1 MRTVPLGPSS
11 EEDVGTIS
19 TMGNAQ
25 GQDSSSITMPAS
37 GMDKPIK
44 KKRFAVTPLRALILL
59 ALLGT
64 GSWFTFMSPGGNSLT
79 IAGSRLMLSV
89 VSAGVFED
97 SIPVRARVAPLKTV
111 YLDAIQGGRVE
122 EILVEDGASVKPG
135 QAIVRLSNSDLQL
148 SVMSTESRIMEQL
161 NSMRDQEL
169 RLEQNRLAHKRTLVE
184 VDYQIR
190 RLDRDIKRHQELLA
204 KGHAAQSNYEDLI
217 DEVSYF
223 RARRA
228 VTLES
233 QASDERLMANQLAF
247 FKDNTAVMEQ
257 NLTYARQSLQELD
270 VSAPVAGKLSGF
282 NMEIGQSISQG
293 TRIGQ
298 VDNPDQFKLTANIDE
313 FYLARVDIDQAVAF
327 TRDGRSYQLRIAKIY
342 PNVEKGQFE
351 IDIQFMQ
358 ETPPDLRRGE
368 TIQSKLTLGD
378 ANEALLI
385 PNGSFFQD
393 TGGQWIFVVSPD
405 GNVAVRRTV
414 KLGRRNK
421 DFIEVLDGLEAGET
435 VITSPYSGFR
445 DMDQLVLNKKNT
457 L

>member
-1 MRTVPLGPSS
+1 MGTLSKIENPVTPSVTGTAMDRKIPQPHLVRKWMLPLGLAVCVVLFSAWYLLSPSAGRS
-11 EEDVGTIS
+11 LT
-19 TMGNAQ
+19 
-25 GQDSSSITMPAS
+25 
-37 GMDKPIK
+37 
-44 KKRFAVTPLRALILL
+44 L
-59 ALLGT
+59 ADNRIV
-64 GSWFTFMSPGGNSLT
+64 MSP
-79 IAGSRLMLSV
+79 V
-89 VSAGVFED
+89 VTGVFED

-111 YLDAIQGGRVE
+111 FLDAIQGGRVE
-122 EILVEDGASVKPG
+122 EILVEDGAAIAAG

-169 RLEQNRLAHKRTLVE
+169 RLEQNRLGHKRTLVE

-190 RLDRDIKRHQELLA
+190 RLDREIKRQQELLT
-204 KGHAAQSNYEDLI
+204 KGLSAQSTFDDLL
-217 DEVSYF
+217 DEVTYN

-247 FKDNTAVMEQ
+247 FKDNTVVMEE
-257 NLTYARQSLQELD
+257 NLKYARQSLQELN
-270 VSAPVAGKLSGF
+270 VLAPVAGKLSGF
-282 NMEIGQSISQG
+282 NMEIGQSVARG

-298 VDNPDQFKLTANIDE
+298 IDNANEFKLTANIDE
-313 FYLARVDIDQAVAF
+313 FYLSRVDIDQAVEF
-327 TRDGRSYQLRIAKIY
+327 EQNDRTIRLRVAKIY

-351 IDIQFMQ
+351 IDMQFVDA
-358 ETPPDLRRGE
+358 TPVDLRRGQ

-378 ANEALLI
+378 AQQALLI

-405 GNVAVRRTV
+405 GKTAIKRTV
-414 KLGRRNK
+414 KLGRRNTRY
-421 DFIEVLDGLEAGET
+421 IEVLDGLEAGES

-445 DMDQLVLNKKNT
+445 DMDQLLLKKNESP
-457 L
+457 

>member
-1 MRTVPLGPSS
+1 MSKVPLGPSS
-11 EEDVGTIS
+11 EEYVGTIS

-25 GQDSSSITMPAS
+25 GQDCSSITMPAS

-44 KKRFAVTPLRALILL
+44 KKRFALTLPRLLILL
-59 ALLGT
+59 ALIGT
-64 GSWFTFMSPGGNSLT
+64 GSWFTFMASDGNSLT

-190 RLDRDIKRHQELLA
+190 RLGRDIKRHQELLA

-233 QASDERLMANQLAF
+233 QASDERLMAKQLAF

-257 NLTYARQSLQELD
+257 NMTYARQSLQELD

-282 NMEIGQSISQG
+282 SMEIGQSISQG

-298 VDNPDQFKLTANIDE
+298 VDNPDQFKLMANIDE
-313 FYLARVDIDQAVAF
+313 FYLARVDIDQAVVF

-351 IDIQFMQ
+351 VDMQFMQ
-358 ETPPDLRRGE
+358 ETPRDLRRGE

>member
-1 MRTVPLGPSS
+1 M
-11 EEDVGTIS
+11 GTLS
-19 TMGNAQ
+19 KMESKVTP
-25 GQDSSSITMPAS
+25 SITGTA
-37 GMDKPIK
+37 MDRKIPQ
-44 KKRFAVTPLRALILL
+44 RHFVRRWMLPLSVAAGVALL
-59 ALLGT
+59 ASWYLL
-64 GSWFTFMSPGGNSLT
+64 SPSAGRSLT
-79 IAGSRLMLSV
+79 VADNRIM
-89 VSAGVFED
+89 VSPVLAGVFED

-111 YLDAIQGGRVE
+111 FLDAIQGGRVE
-122 EILVEDGASVKPG
+122 EILVEDGAAVEAG

-169 RLEQNRLAHKRTLVE
+169 RLEQNRLGHKRTLVE

-190 RLDRDIKRHQELLA
+190 RLDREIKRQQELLT
-204 KGHAAQSNYEDLI
+204 KGLSAQSTYDDLV
-217 DEVSYF
+217 DEVTYN

-247 FKDNTAVMEQ
+247 FKDNAVIMEA
-257 NLTYARQSLQELD
+257 NLKYARQSLQELN
-270 VSAPVAGKLSGF
+270 VRAPVAGKLSGF
-282 NMEIGQSISQG
+282 NMEIGQSVERG
-293 TRIGQ
+293 TRLGQ
-298 VDNPDQFKLTANIDE
+298 IDNPNEFKLTATIDE
-313 FYLARVDIDQAVAF
+313 FYLSRVDIDQAVEF
-327 TRDGRSYQLRIAKIY
+327 ERNGRKIMLRVAKIY

-351 IDIQFMQ
+351 IDMQFVDA
-358 ETPPDLRRGE
+358 TPADLRRGQ

-378 ANEALLI
+378 AQQALLI

-405 GNVAVRRTV
+405 GNTAIKRTV
-414 KLGRRNK
+414 KLGRRNTHY
-421 DFIEVLDGLEAGET
+421 IEVLDGLEAGES

-445 DMDQLVLNKKNT
+445 DIDQLVLNKKDS